1 MSETHWKKLT
11 NPDYLGAY
19 AFNPGEEKIV
29 TIESVGQEELI
40 GSDGRASLCIVAH
53 LIGEKPLVLNK
64 TNCKAISKLLGTP
77 YIEEWA
83 GARITLTVQK
93 VKAFG
98 EDVEAVRVK
107 PKLPGEICDGCGK
120 EIRAGSGRSA
130 AEITEL
136 SIKKYG
142 KKLCLECAKKMK
154 EDVTNGQSV

>member
-11 NPDYLGAY
+11 NPEYLGAY

-29 TIESVGQEELI
+29 TIDHVTQEELI
-40 GSDGRASLCIVAH
+40 GENGKASLCIVAY
-53 LIGEKPLVLNK
+53 LQNEKPLVLNK
-64 TNCKAISKLLGTP
+64 TNCKAISKLLKTP

-83 GARITLTVQK
+83 GARIALCVQM

-107 PKLPGEICDGCGK
+107 PKLPGEICEECGR

-130 AEITEL
+130 AEIAEL
-136 SIKKYG
+136 SVKKYG
-142 KKLCLECAKKMK
+142 KKMCIECAQKMK
-154 EDVTNGQSV
+154 EESNNG

>member
-29 TIESVGQEELI
+29 TIDHVTQEELI
-40 GSDGRASLCIVAH
+40 GENGKSSLCIVAY
-53 LIGEKPLVLNK
+53 LQNEKPLVLNK
-64 TNCKAISKLLGTP
+64 TNCKAISKLLKTP

-83 GARITLTVQK
+83 GARITLCVQI

-98 EDVEAVRVK
+98 DDVEAVRVK
-107 PKLPGEICDGCGK
+107 PKLPGEICEECGK

-130 AEITEL
+130 AEIAEL
-136 SIKKYG
+136 SARKYG
-142 KKLCLECAKKMK
+142 KKLCLACAQKMK
-154 EDVTNGQSV
+154 EESNNG